1 MFITNLSNQ
10 NPNKNMKNGFLSL
23 LIIALVGLQFS
34 CGNGGGSSA
43 TASAAPAGGT
53 AVSGQITGAENLKVY
68 LDLEN
73 FAATRVIAKA
83 DIDGS
88 GKYSMTIPNGVKPGR
103 YRLRIGARR
112 LGLVFDGS
120 ENNVTIS
127 GPLADLD
134 KYRLP
139 IEGSKASQELADL
152 MNGMYSKSLNETQ
165 LAEGVKNASNP
176 FVGLAFASTHFRS
189 ATEENLEIHKTIFE
203 KLKVAQINNNELG
216 AYGGFIGQIEKQ
228 MSLQRIAVGK
238 PAPNID
244 LPSPTGKN
252 YALEDYKGKV
262 VLLDFWASWCGPC
275 RRENPNV
282 VKVYNKYKS
291 KGFEVFSVSLDGLDD
306 RTKARFGTAE
316 QIEQQMQVSKD
327 RWKQAIQADGLV
339 WSGHVS
345 DLKKWSSAPAQTY
358 GVSGIPRT
366 FMIDREGKIA
376 AIGLRGA
383 EAIETELLKLL

>member
-1 MFITNLSNQ
+1 
-10 NPNKNMKNGFLSL
+10 MKNGLFSL
-23 LIIALVGLQFS
+23 LVIALIGLQFG
-34 CGNGGGSSA
+34 CGDSNA
-43 TASAAPAGGT
+43 AASAPAGGL
-53 AVSGQITGAENLKVY
+53 ALSGKISGAENLKVY

-73 FAATRVIAKA
+73 FVATRVIAKA

-88 GKYSMTIPNGVKPGR
+88 GNYSMVIPDGVKPGR
-103 YRLRIGARR
+103 YRLRVGARR
-112 LGLVFDGS
+112 LGLVFDGT
-120 ENNVTIS
+120 ETNVNIS
-127 GPLADLD
+127 GAMADLD

-139 IEGSKASQELADL
+139 IKGSKASQELTDA
-152 MNGMYSKSLNETQ
+152 MNGFYTKTLSGEQ
-165 LAEGVKNASNP
+165 LADRMKNASNP
-176 FVGLAFASTHFRS
+176 FVGLALGMTHFRAS
-189 ATEENLEIHKTIFE
+189 TEENIALHKGVFE
-203 KLKVAQINNNELG
+203 QLKAAGINNNELG
-216 AYGGFIGQIEKQ
+216 GYGGFIGQIEKQ
-228 MSLQRIAVGK
+228 ISLQRIAVGK
-238 PAPNID
+238 VAPNID
-244 LPSPTGKN
+244 LPSPKGEN
-252 YALEDYKGKV
+252 YALSDYKGKV

-316 QIEQQMQVSKD
+316 QIEQQMKRSKE
-327 RWKQAIQADGLV
+327 RWEQAIQADGLV

-345 DLKKWSSAPAQTY
+345 DLKKWNSAPAQTY

-366 FMIDREGKIA
+366 FMIDRDGKIA